1 MADRFFPD
9 KRIENAP
16 IARPVSRRVLAW
28 LGIVVVAGVLLSSGF
43 IISARQHF
51 AAISLGYQSEELRRQ
66 SSQLE
71 EKLRQLELEYS
82 RAASPVEIE
91 KRAEKIGLERPN
103 KGTVET
109 PTGQE
114 TGRKESGTLKYGSSS
129 EIIGNPSRGR
139 TGIHHYLDCRDRREA
154 CLASG

>member
-1 MADRFFPD
+1 MQAGPENTDRTLRLWIMADRFFPD

-91 KRAEKIGLERPN
+91 KRAQKIGLERPN

-109 PTGQE
+109 PTVKKPDAKKAE
-114 TGRKESGTLKYGSSS
+114 R
-129 EIIGNPSRGR
+129 
-139 TGIHHYLDCRDRREA
+139 
-154 CLASG
+154 

>member
-91 KRAEKIGLERPN
+91 KRAQKIGLERPN

-109 PTGQE
+109 PTVKKPDAKKAE
-114 TGRKESGTLKYGSSS
+114 R
-129 EIIGNPSRGR
+129 
-139 TGIHHYLDCRDRREA
+139 
-154 CLASG
+154 

>member
-1 MADRFFPD
+1 MTDRFFPD
-9 KRIENAP
+9 KRIENSP
-16 IARPVSRRVLAW
+16 VARPVSRRVLAW
-28 LGIVVVAGVLLSSGF
+28 LGIAVVAGVLLSGGF

-91 KRAEKIGLERPN
+91 KRAQKLGMERPE
-103 KGTVET
+103 KKTDET
-109 PTGQE
+109 TPV
-114 TGRKESGTLKYGSSS
+114 KK
-129 EIIGNPSRGR
+129 P
-139 TGIHHYLDCRDRREA
+139 DPKKPDR
-154 CLASG
+154 